1 VSLLREQSFAFVQ
14 AAEHGGELV
23 RGAFDR
29 AVVSRAHKRGE
40 IVDFK
45 TDVVDPANEAQ
56 LRARAEAYRPQLEL
70 YRGALARL
78 EALEESRI
86 AMRVCF
92 VGAGKTIELG

>member
-1 VSLLREQSFAFVQ
+1 LLREQAFAFVQ
-14 AAEHGGELV
+14 AAEHGGEIV

-29 AVVSRAHKRGE
+29 AVVSRAKRCGE

-45 TDVVDPANEAQ
+45 TDVVEPGNDALLQ
-56 LRARAEAYRPQLEL
+56 ARAETYRPQLEL

-92 VGAGKTIELG
+92 VGAGRTVELR